1 LKLAEAVF
9 DIMQFINCVPLTQ
22 SRTPCNNTVII
33 IKLIPKFATMLQ
45 IQQNVSLKN
54 FNTFGVEA
62 NASFFAEI
70 NHEDELV
77 ELFMDPQWQQT
88 QRLVIGGG
96 SNLLL
101 INDFDGLVIRMNIR
115 GIEHRINHNQVYI
128 EAGAGEV
135 WNDLVNFC
143 VMRNYAGLENLS
155 LIPGSVGASPI
166 QNIGAYGVE
175 LKDVFHSCKAFEIS
189 TGQFKTFSKQDCKF
203 DYRESV
209 FKSELKGQYIIVSVK
224 FELSLIPNVN
234 LRYGAIEQELQN
246 RGIITPTIKDVS
258 QVVSHIRVAKLPDP
272 STIGNAG
279 SFFKNPV
286 ITVTEFEPIQNK
298 FPEIVNYPAA
308 DGFIKLAAGWLI
320 EQCGWKG
327 KVVGNTGTWKNQ
339 ALVLVNH
346 GGATGEEVYNFSS
359 QIIDSVYTK
368 FGVSLQREVNIVN

>member
-1 LKLAEAVF
+1 
-9 DIMQFINCVPLTQ
+9 
-22 SRTPCNNTVII
+22 
-33 IKLIPKFATMLQ
+33 MLQ

-54 FNTFGVEA
+54 FNTFGVDV
-62 NASFFAEI
+62 NARYFAEI

-88 QRLVIGGG
+88 ERLVIGGG
-96 SNLLL
+96 SNMLL

-115 GIEHRINHNQVYI
+115 GIEHRINHEEVFI

-143 VMRNYAGLENLS
+143 VTRNYAGLENLS

-175 LKDVFHSCKAFEIS
+175 LKDVFNSCKAFGIA
-189 TGQFKTFSKQDCKF
+189 TGQFKTFSKDDCKF
-203 DYRESV
+203 GYRESV
-209 FKSELKGQYIIVSVK
+209 FKDELKGQYIIVSVK
-224 FELSLIPNVN
+224 FQLSLIPNLN
-234 LRYGAIEQELQN
+234 LSYGAIAQELAN
-246 RGIITPTIKDVS
+246 RHIIEPTIKDVS

-286 ITVTEFEPIQNK
+286 ITVAEFESLQEK
-298 FPEIVNYPAA
+298 FHEIVNYPAG
-308 DGFIKLAAGWLI
+308 DGYIKLAAGWLI

-327 KVVGNTGTWKNQ
+327 KVVGHTGTWKNQ

-346 GGATGEEVYNFSS
+346 GGATGEEVYSFSS

-368 FGVSLQREVNIVN
+368 FGVTLQREVNIIN